1 MKDSALSRESF
12 VILCDGNFPTRKD
25 ALKLLSR
32 STVIACDGA
41 YLNLKKNGLDAE
53 YIVGDMDTLSPSMQK
68 KLRSKIHKESE
79 QDYNDQTKAF
89 RFTLKLI
96 EKAVSEGKKEF
107 EITILGATGKREDH
121 ALGNISYLPQY
132 AEVLREKFPDEKIS
146 LCMVSDYGVFIPV
159 LNTVYLKGEKGDR
172 ISIFSFDNT
181 LKIKSEGLKYKT
193 DDVTFDLWWKATL
206 NTFSSAT
213 VKLIFNHP
221 AKALLYFPF

>member
-1 MKDSALSRESF
+1 MKNSGLNKESF
-12 VILCDGNFPTRKD
+12 VILCDGNFPTRKET
-25 ALKLLSR
+25 LKLLSR
-32 STVIACDGA
+32 SVVIACDGA
-41 YLNLKKNGLDAE
+41 YLSLKKNGLDAD

-96 EKAVSEGKKEF
+96 EKAIAEKKEEF

-121 ALGNISYLPQY
+121 SLGNISYLPQY
-132 AEVLREKFPDEKIS
+132 AETLREKFPNTKIS

-181 LKIKSEGLKYKT
+181 LKIKSEGLEYKT
-193 DDVTFDLWWKATL
+193 DEVTFDLWWKATL
-206 NTFSSAT
+206 NTFSKEN

>member
-1 MKDSALSRESF
+1 MKRSDLNRESF
-12 VILCDGNFPTRKD
+12 VILCDGNFPTRKE
-25 ALKLLSR
+25 ALKLLSS
-32 STVIACDGA
+32 STVISCDGA
-41 YLNLKKNGLDAE
+41 YMSLKKKGFDAD

-68 KLRSKIHKESE
+68 KLKSKIHRESE

-96 EKAVSEGKKEF
+96 ENAVADGKSVF

-121 ALGNISYLPQY
+121 SLGNISYLPQY
-132 AEVLREKFPDEKIS
+132 AEVLREKFPNQKIS
-146 LCMVSDYGVFIPV
+146 VCMVSDYGVFIPV

-181 LKIKSEGLKYKT
+181 LKIKSEGLEYKT
-193 DDVTFDLWWKATL
+193 DEVTFDFWWKATL
-206 NTFSSAT
+206 NTFSKER

>member
-1 MKDSALSRESF
+1 MKSSGLNRESF

-25 ALKLLSR
+25 ALKLLSS

-41 YLNLKKNGLDAE
+41 CLSLKKNGFDAD

-68 KLRSKIHKESE
+68 RLKSKIHKESE
-79 QDYNDQTKAF
+79 QDFNDQTKAF

-96 EKAVSEGKKEF
+96 EKAVAEGRREF

-121 ALGNISYLPQY
+121 SLGNISYLPQY
-132 AEVLREKFPDEKIS
+132 AEMLREKFPNEKIS

-159 LNTVYLKGEKGDR
+159 LNTVYLKGKKGDR
-172 ISIFSFDNT
+172 ISIFAFDNT
-181 LKIKSEGLKYKT
+181 LKIRSEGLEYKT

-206 NTFSSAT
+206 NTFSKET
-213 VKLIFNHP
+213 VKLTFSHP